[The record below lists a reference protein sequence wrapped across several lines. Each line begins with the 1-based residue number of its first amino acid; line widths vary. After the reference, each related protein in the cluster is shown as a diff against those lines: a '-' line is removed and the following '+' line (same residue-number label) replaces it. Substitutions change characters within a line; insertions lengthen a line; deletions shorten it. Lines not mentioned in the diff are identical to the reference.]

1 MALENK
7 LGITESTELAKAEER
22 ISKTKALEMFQQG
35 LLDTFEVGTF
45 RGLSQI
51 HKYLFDEIYDV
62 AGQVRTVN
70 IAKGGFRFVPVL
82 YLTSALETSAGCRN
96 PRLMRSSQ
104 SMLK

>member
-51 HKYLFDEIYDV
+51 HKYRRCGTGSHSEHRQ
-62 AGQVRTVN
+62 G
-70 IAKGGFRFVPVL
+70 RFPFCPCPL
-82 YLTSALETSAGCRN
+82 SYLGPGKHQQDAAIHV
-96 PRLMRSSQ
+96 
-104 SMLK
+104 

>member
-62 AGQVRTVN
+62 AGTGSHSEHRQ
-70 IAKGGFRFVPVL
+70 GRFPFCPCPL
-82 YLTSALETSAGCRN
+82 SYLGPGKHQQDAAIHV
-96 PRLMRSSQ
+96 
-104 SMLK
+104 

>member
-62 AGQVRTVN
+62 AGQVRTEVQRPLSFLHPQTP
-70 IAKGGFRFVPVL
+70 GLR
-82 YLTSALETSAGCRN
+82 
-96 PRLMRSSQ
+96 
-104 SMLK
+104 